1 MNVPFVIQQYHP
13 QRMASSNEDDGKSP
27 DQQQSPNGSS
37 SEVPIRT
44 LYVGGIDPDV
54 SHINTLVRT
63 IIFNS

>member
-1 MNVPFVIQQYHP
+1 
-13 QRMASSNEDDGKSP
+13 MASSNEDDGKSP

-54 SHINTLVRT
+54 SHNKISTL
-63 IIFNS
+63 